1 MRVTMAALK
10 FSDPQ
15 APTAPPPTLM
25 DKLII
30 TVTCDS
36 TMAYP
41 SNPHNP
47 TPKGYKEVAAEYVR
61 SVNAGASICHLHGPY
76 TIDEEI
82 QADGTRLS
90 DLDIP
95 GWGAFRQDILDGCGA
110 TKPIIQY
117 GIANGR
123 FPQRKV
129 LMQEQRPDMISTCFN
144 PHDECFDYE
153 PGCEPVELYGLH
165 NRPELEDYCRTT
177 AELGVTIE
185 AECFHYGGVWNAQRM
200 VQKGLLKTPV
210 WITFF
215 LGWRGGS
222 YTPPTMEAMQFNHH
236 HLPPGFLYNTSVMD
250 PELQWRILTCAII
263 LGGHVRVVMEDNPF
277 LSPGEYASSNAQL
290 VEKIVRISRE
300 LGRDVATPDEARK
313 IIWPNGR

>member
-1 MRVTMAALK
+1 MN
-10 FSDPQ
+10 
-15 APTAPPPTLM
+15 
-25 DKLII
+25 KLII

-47 TPKGYKEVAAEYVR
+47 TPKGFEEVANEYVR

-76 TIDEEI
+76 TIDETI
-82 QADGTRLS
+82 RDDGTRLS

-95 GWGAFRQDILDGCGA
+95 GWGTFRQDILDGCGA
-110 TKPIIQY
+110 AKPIIQY

-123 FPQRKV
+123 FPQRKE
-129 LMQEQRPDMISTCFN
+129 LMRDQCPDMISTCFN

-153 PGCEPVELYGLH
+153 PDCEPVELYGLH
-165 NRPELEDYCRTT
+165 NRPELEEYCRTT

-200 VQKGLLKTPV
+200 VQKGLLRTPV

-222 YTPPTMEAMQFNHH
+222 YTPPTVEAMLYNHH
-236 HLPPGFLYNTSVMD
+236 HLPDGFLYNTSVMD
-250 PELQWRILTCAII
+250 PELQWRILTTAII
-263 LGGHVRVVMEDNPF
+263 LGGHVRVGMEDNPF
-277 LSPGEYASSNAQL
+277 LAPGEYATSNAEL

-300 LGRDVATPDEARK
+300 LGREVASPDEARR
-313 IIWPNGR
+313 IIWPSDQ

>member
-1 MRVTMAALK
+1 
-10 FSDPQ
+10 
-15 APTAPPPTLM
+15 M

-47 TPKGYKEVAAEYVR
+47 TPKGYGEVAKEYVR

-76 TIDEEI
+76 TIDETI
-82 QADGTRLS
+82 QDDGTRLS

-95 GWGAFRQDILDGCGA
+95 GWGRFRDDIMQGCGS

-123 FPQRKV
+123 FPQRKE
-129 LMQEQRPDMISTCFN
+129 LMKDQQPDMISTCFN

-165 NRPELEDYCRTT
+165 NRPELEEYCRVTD
-177 AELGVTIE
+177 ELGVTIE
-185 AECFHYGGVWNAQRM
+185 AECFHYGGVWNAERM
-200 VQKGLLKTPV
+200 LKKGLLKAPV

-222 YTPPTMEAMQFNHH
+222 YTPPTVEAMLYNHH
-236 HLPPGFLYNTSVMD
+236 HLPEGFLYNTSVMD
-250 PELQWRILTCAII
+250 PELQWRILTTAII
-263 LGGHVRVVMEDNPF
+263 LGGHVRVGMEDNPF
-277 LSPGEYASSNAQL
+277 LSPGEYATSNAQL
-290 VEKIVRISRE
+290 VEKIARISRE
-300 LGRDVATPDEARK
+300 LGREVASPDEARA
-313 IIWPNGR
+313 IIWPEGKPAS